1 MASATPSQPST
12 KETSNYAQLCR
23 LLVEVGS
30 LMLREIFDRVCPPEN
45 LHAVLTNP
53 KNHAKLQT
61 LRKKRV
67 LTTFQWGKL
76 YPVSKTSVSS
86 GNFDTSLL
94 LFLLRNIFGL
104 NFPASGRNNLPP
116 GSDTSPE
123 ADITRIKFFR
133 DRVFSYAANASV
145 DDPTFSLYWNNIK
158 DTFLRIGG
166 TCYEEVINDPTLHC
180 MDADLEEHY
189 QELLRE
195 WLKDDDRITDKVH
208 EDKIVKKARKE
219 GDMENSFD
227 ISEQNSWERETVL
240 MPGENTSAE
249 NGNGSPPELIVKLP
263 KLCDLPAISS
273 SWETVELPVDIVL
286 LAVEDCEFLSCFAY
300 LKEPFKSYHISTGPV
315 YFGCMG
321 DDQGKKM
328 KIALMRCSKGP
339 DVPQGSLSVSKD
351 AISVLRPKAIFSV
364 GACSGLNSKKVKL
377 GDVVVSAKLI
387 TAVYKTPP
395 SRDIGNLIKHVADG
409 WKAPLQNAD
418 EYNAKVYCDG
428 VVLSISEANR
438 DMIRKHPEAIAVE
451 MEGGG
456 VYAAAHDFKTEWVVV
471 KGIKDFVDET
481 HSSSKKWNEIA
492 CVMAASV
499 VANILNDP
507 VIFQDWPH
515 FNADSLSDLRDTTEK
530 IEIEMKEV
538 KETLCSL
545 TTTVEKSTD
554 EGIFDPTELIN
565 GIRQLYKTREG
576 WLSPFPW
583 CEEFQFFL
591 GNIFTRLKV
600 VRRKKTRGEIS
611 NVFVDMSS
619 ILDPYEECSAPRTVL
634 IEGEPGMGKTT
645 YCKKYAYDWATKQQ
659 EPQGCGS
666 TAFKVVLL
674 LKCRDIHSDVWE
686 AIDDQLLPRD
696 IDEEVKQQFCRFIR
710 ENQSSILLILD
721 GLDELPSSKLSMFS
735 ELIEGRVLPKCHL
748 VATARHEA
756 GKEVR
761 KCCDVLLQ
769 IEGFTEEHVKGFVTK
784 YFKERTD
791 LATKLSQRMS
801 RDKNLREIAANPL
814 NTALLCLLCEEFEG
828 TLPESRAQ
836 LYLDMVECV
845 LRRYRKRKGL
855 LEKIEDLTNH
865 YKPQLNHLG
874 KVALNGLLD
883 DKLDFNESELR
894 NHAKDLTEFGFLS
907 VQPGGSKLRQTLHY
921 AFLHKSFQ
929 EFFAAFF
936 ISSQIQSKEMKP
948 EELVSDPRYFVEL
961 KQILLFSCGILAMK
975 CDEQVV
981 ALVKSLTNKVN
992 KNEGRGAKIVLE
1004 AINEC
1009 KREKSDFH
1017 SHLLKSFGTGLNLT
1031 NLDLSRNRI
1040 SDAGATCIA
1049 EAIKVN
1055 KTLTNLYLHNNGI
1068 SAAGATCIAEA
1079 IKVNK
1084 TLTNLDLSGND
1095 ISAAGA
1101 TCIAEAI
1108 KVNKTLTNLDL
1119 DNNGISD
1126 AGATCIAEAIKVNK
1140 TLTNLDLSWNGISDA
1155 GATCIAEAIK
1165 VNKTLTNLDLRGNG
1179 ISDAGATCIAEAIKV
1194 NKTLTNL
1201 DLSLNDISD
1210 AGATCIAEA
1219 IKVNKTLTNLDLS
1232 WNGISA
1238 AGATC
1243 IAEAIK
1249 VNKTLTNLYLHNNGI
1264 SAAGATCIAE
1274 AIKVNKTL
1282 TNLDLRGNGI
1292 SDAGATCIA
1301 EAIKVNKTLTNLDL
1315 DNNGISDAG
1324 ATCIAEAMKVNKT
1337 LTNLDLR
1344 GNGISD
1350 AGATCIAEAIKVN
1363 KTLTNLDLSLNDISD
1378 AGATCIA
1385 EAMKVNKTLTNLDSS
1400 GNGISAAGATCIAEA
1415 IIVNKTLN

>member
-1 MASATPSQPST
+1 MASATPSHPST
-12 KETSNYAQLCR
+12 KETSNYAWLCC
-23 LLVEVGS
+23 LLVDVGS
-30 LMLREIFDRVCPPEN
+30 CVLREIFDRICPPGN
-45 LHAVLTNP
+45 LHTVLNDP

-67 LTTFQWGKL
+67 LSTSQWRKL
-76 YPVSKTSVSS
+76 YPAFKSSVCSRD
-86 GNFDTSLL
+86 FDTSLL
-94 LFLLRNIFGL
+94 VFLLRNIWGL
-104 NFPASGRNNLPP
+104 TLPASGQNDL
-116 GSDTSPE
+116 SLVTDTTPA
-123 ADITRIKFFR
+123 ADITRIKILR
-133 DRVFSYAANASV
+133 DRVYSHVSSGSV
-145 DDPTFSLYWNNIK
+145 DDSTFISYWNDIK
-158 DTFLRIGG
+158 DTFQHIGG
-166 TCYEEVINDPTLHC
+166 ARYQDIINDLKIDC
-180 MDADLEEHY
+180 LDADTEKDY
-189 QELLRE
+189 QELFRE
-195 WLKDDDRITDKVH
+195 WLKDEDCITNRSH
-208 EDKIVKKARKE
+208 EDEMIKK
-219 GDMENSFD
+219 MENDPEGS
-227 ISEQNSWERETVL
+227 IEIYEQSSGKEEAVMML
-240 MPGENTSAE
+240 GENTLAQISKA
-249 NGNGSPPELIVKLP
+249 SPPELNVTLP
-263 KLCDLPAISS
+263 LMSDLP
-273 SWETVELPVDIVL
+273 ETSFAWSNVELPVDIL
-286 LAVEDCEFLSCFAY
+286 LLTVEDCEFLSCFAY
-300 LKEPFKSYHISTGPV
+300 LKEPFKSYHISSGYV

-321 DDQGKKM
+321 DDQGKKT

-339 DVPQGSLSVSKD
+339 DVPGGSLSVSKD
-351 AISVLRPKAIFSV
+351 AILLLRPKAIFSV
-364 GACSGLNSKKVKL
+364 GACSGLNSKMVKL

-387 TAVYKTPP
+387 TAAHKTPL

-418 EYNAKVYCDG
+418 EYNAKVHCDG

-515 FNADSLSDLRDTTEK
+515 FNADSLRDLRDTTEK

-645 YCKKYAYDWATKQQ
+645 YCKKYAYDWAKKQQ

-696 IDEEVKQQFCRFIR
+696 IDEEVKQQFFRFIR

-721 GLDELPSSKLSMFS
+721 GLDELPSSKLPMFS
-735 ELIEGRVLPKCHL
+735 ELIEGRVLPKCQI

-761 KCCDVLLQ
+761 KCCDALLQ
-769 IEGFTEEHVKGFVTK
+769 IEGFTKEHMKGFVTK

-936 ISSQIQSKEMKP
+936 ICSQIQSKEMKP
-948 EELVSDPRYFVEL
+948 EELVSNPRYFVEL

-981 ALVKSLTNKVN
+981 ALVKSLTNEVN

-1017 SHLLKSFGTGLNLT
+1017 SHLSKSFGTGLNLT
-1031 NLDLSRNRI
+1031 NLDLSVNDI
-1040 SDAGATCIA
+1040 GDAGATCIA

-1055 KTLTNLYLHNNGI
+1055 KTLTNLDLRRNGI

-1084 TLTNLDLSGND
+1084 TLTNLDLSHND

-1119 DNNGISD
+1119 SHNDISAAGATCIAEAMKVNKTLTNLYLYGNRISAAGATCIAETIKVNKTLTNLYLSVNDIGD

-1140 TLTNLDLSWNGISDA
+1140 TLTNLYLYGNRISAAGATCIAEAIKVNKTLTNLYLSVNDIGDAGATCIAEAIKVNKTLTNLYLEKNVISAAGATCIAEAIKVNKTLFILDLSVNDIGDAGATCIAEAIKVNKTLTNLYLEKNVISAAGATCIAEAIKVNKTLFILDLSVNDIGDA

-1165 VNKTLTNLDLRGNG
+1165 VNKTLTNLDLRR
-1179 ISDAGATCIAEAIKV
+1179 
-1194 NKTLTNL
+1194 
-1201 DLSLNDISD
+1201 
-1210 AGATCIAEA
+1210 
-1219 IKVNKTLTNLDLS
+1219 
-1232 WNGISA
+1232 NGISA

-1249 VNKTLTNLYLHNNGI
+1249 VNKTLTNLQL
-1264 SAAGATCIAE
+1264 
-1274 AIKVNKTL
+1274 
-1282 TNLDLRGNGI
+1282 
-1292 SDAGATCIA
+1292 
-1301 EAIKVNKTLTNLDL
+1301 
-1315 DNNGISDAG
+1315 
-1324 ATCIAEAMKVNKT
+1324 
-1337 LTNLDLR
+1337 
-1344 GNGISD
+1344 
-1350 AGATCIAEAIKVN
+1350 
-1363 KTLTNLDLSLNDISD
+1363 
-1378 AGATCIA
+1378 
-1385 EAMKVNKTLTNLDSS
+1385 
-1400 GNGISAAGATCIAEA
+1400 
-1415 IIVNKTLN
+1415 

>member
-53 KNHAKLQT
+53 TNHAKLQT

-67 LTTFQWGKL
+67 LSTFQWGKL

-104 NFPASGRNNLPP
+104 NFPASGWNNLPP

-133 DRVFSYAANASV
+133 DRVFSHAANASV

-166 TCYEEVINDPTLHC
+166 TCYEEVIDDPTLHC

-195 WLKDDDRITDKVH
+195 WLKDDDSITDKVH
-208 EDKIVKKARKE
+208 EDKIVKKARKG

-249 NGNGSPPELIVKLP
+249 NGNGSPPELSVKLP

-418 EYNAKVYCDG
+418 EYNAKVHCDG

-515 FNADSLSDLRDTTEK
+515 FNAGSVEKMIGEMVKMDSEL
-530 IEIEMKEV
+530 KEV
-538 KETLCSL
+538 KEKLCTLTAS
-545 TTTVEKSTD
+545 VGESKD

-600 VRRKKTRGEIS
+600 VRRKKTRGVITDA
-611 NVFVDMSS
+611 FVDMSS

-696 IDEEVKQQFCRFIR
+696 IDEEVKQQFFHFIR

-735 ELIEGRVLPKCHL
+735 ELIEGRVLPKCHI

-936 ISSQIQSKEMKP
+936 ICSQIQSKEMKP

-981 ALVKSLTNKVN
+981 ALVKSLTNEVN

-1017 SHLLKSFGTGLNLT
+1017 SHLSKSFGTGLNLT
-1031 NLDLSRNRI
+1031 NLDLSDNGI

-1055 KTLTNLYLHNNGI
+1055 KTLTNLDLSFNGI

-1084 TLTNLDLSGND
+1084 TLTNLDLSYNG

-1119 DNNGISD
+1119 SFNG
-1126 AGATCIAEAIKVNK
+1126 
-1140 TLTNLDLSWNGISDA
+1140 
-1155 GATCIAEAIK
+1155 
-1165 VNKTLTNLDLRGNG
+1165 
-1179 ISDAGATCIAEAIKV
+1179 
-1194 NKTLTNL
+1194 
-1201 DLSLNDISD
+1201 ISD

-1243 IAEAIK
+1243 ISEA
-1249 VNKTLTNLYLHNNGI
+1249 T
-1264 SAAGATCIAE
+1264 
-1274 AIKVNKTL
+1274 KVNKTL
-1282 TNLDLRGNGI
+1282 TNLDLGYNGI

-1301 EAIKVNKTLTNLDL
+1301 EAIKVNKTLTNL
-1315 DNNGISDAG
+1315 
-1324 ATCIAEAMKVNKT
+1324 VF
-1337 LTNLDLR
+1337 
-1344 GNGISD
+1344 
-1350 AGATCIAEAIKVN
+1350 V
-1363 KTLTNLDLSLNDISD
+1363 
-1378 AGATCIA
+1378 
-1385 EAMKVNKTLTNLDSS
+1385 
-1400 GNGISAAGATCIAEA
+1400 
-1415 IIVNKTLN
+1415 

>member
-53 KNHAKLQT
+53 TNHAKLQT

-67 LTTFQWGKL
+67 LSTFQWGKL

-133 DRVFSYAANASV
+133 DRVFSHAANASV

-166 TCYEEVINDPTLHC
+166 TCYEEVIDDPTLHC

-208 EDKIVKKARKE
+208 EDKIVKKARKG

-249 NGNGSPPELIVKLP
+249 NGNGSPPELSVKLP

-339 DVPQGSLSVSKD
+339 GVPGGALSVSKD

-418 EYNAKVYCDG
+418 EYNAKVHCDG

-515 FNADSLSDLRDTTEK
+515 FNA
-530 IEIEMKEV
+530 
-538 KETLCSL
+538 
-545 TTTVEKSTD
+545 
-554 EGIFDPTELIN
+554 GIFDPTELIN

-600 VRRKKTRGEIS
+600 VRRKKTRGEITD
-611 NVFVDMSS
+611 VFVDMSS

-696 IDEEVKQQFCRFIR
+696 IDEEVKQQFFHFIR

-735 ELIEGRVLPKCHL
+735 ELIEGRVLPKCHI

-936 ISSQIQSKEMKP
+936 ICSQIQSKEMKP

-981 ALVKSLTNKVN
+981 ALVKSLTNEVN

-1017 SHLLKSFGTGLNLT
+1017 SHLSKSFGTGLNLT
-1031 NLDLSRNRI
+1031 NLDLSYNGI

-1055 KTLTNLYLHNNGI
+1055 KTLTNLYLRGNGI

-1084 TLTNLDLSGND
+1084 TLTNLYLSVND

-1119 DNNGISD
+1119 S
-1126 AGATCIAEAIKVNK
+1126 E
-1140 TLTNLDLSWNGISDA
+1140 W
-1155 GATCIAEAIK
+1155 
-1165 VNKTLTNLDLRGNG
+1165 
-1179 ISDAGATCIAEAIKV
+1179 
-1194 NKTLTNL
+1194 
-1201 DLSLNDISD
+1201 
-1210 AGATCIAEA
+1210 
-1219 IKVNKTLTNLDLS
+1219 
-1232 WNGISA
+1232 
-1238 AGATC
+1238 
-1243 IAEAIK
+1243 
-1249 VNKTLTNLYLHNNGI
+1249 Y
-1264 SAAGATCIAE
+1264 
-1274 AIKVNKTL
+1274 
-1282 TNLDLRGNGI
+1282 
-1292 SDAGATCIA
+1292 
-1301 EAIKVNKTLTNLDL
+1301 
-1315 DNNGISDAG
+1315 
-1324 ATCIAEAMKVNKT
+1324 
-1337 LTNLDLR
+1337 
-1344 GNGISD
+1344 
-1350 AGATCIAEAIKVN
+1350 
-1363 KTLTNLDLSLNDISD
+1363 
-1378 AGATCIA
+1378 
-1385 EAMKVNKTLTNLDSS
+1385 
-1400 GNGISAAGATCIAEA
+1400 
-1415 IIVNKTLN
+1415 